1 MKNQLQLPVTESQDD
16 HKYMKLILG
25 IIFDIVGML
34 SYILPG
40 LGEFTDVIW
49 APLSGIILT
58 KMYYGTTGKV
68 AGFIE
73 FIEEIVP
80 GIDVIPTFTLTW
92 IFVYG
97 FKK

>member
-1 MKNQLQLPVTESQDD
+1 MQLPVTESQDD

-49 APLSGIILT
+49 APISGIIMT
-58 KMYYGTTGKV
+58 KMYHGTTGKV